1 MLLTYF
7 CKETDDFYQKEEEKI
22 IGDGEYYYLFR
33 GRHRPCIR

>member
-7 CKETDDFYQKEEEKI
+7 CKETDDFYQKIERKK
-22 IGDGEYYYLFR
+22 IGDGEYYYLFM